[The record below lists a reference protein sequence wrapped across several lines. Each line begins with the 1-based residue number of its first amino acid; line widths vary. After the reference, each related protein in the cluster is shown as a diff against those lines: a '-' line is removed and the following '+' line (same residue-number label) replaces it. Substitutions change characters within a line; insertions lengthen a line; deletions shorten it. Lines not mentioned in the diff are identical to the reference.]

1 MQTLLST
8 TTRGNTR
15 GGRTRP
21 YRRILGAVC
30 VAACGSACYGSAW
43 GFTATLNPAS
53 PQTIYLQVGVGSST
67 GDYINGGQMQRNTAI
82 NTVSVSVPAAV
93 LGNGTAQS
101 MTTNST
107 AAVSYWDGYTYCS
120 VPGQLYIGGF
130 FRTTGATTSPAQ
142 VTATVPV
149 ALTDATG
156 DALPFSKISWS
167 SSGNGD
173 SGAEIFPGGTFV
185 NGGTQTVGTMSSN
198 TWNESCWTFSLANNA
213 MAAAGSYS
221 GTVLYTMTAP

>member
-1 MQTLLST
+1 M
-8 TTRGNTR
+8 
-15 GGRTRP
+15 
-21 YRRILGAVC
+21 LGAVC
-30 VAACGSACYGSAW
+30 TAACGSAW

-53 PQTIYLQVGVGSST
+53 PQTIYLQVGVGSFT
-67 GDYINGGQMQRNTAI
+67 NDYIYGGQPERNTSI
-82 NTVSVSVPAAV
+82 NSVSVSVAASA
-93 LGNGTAQS
+93 LGNGTAQA

-107 AAVSYWDGYTYCS
+107 AAISYWDGYTYCS
-120 VPGQLYIGGF
+120 VPGQVYIGGF

-142 VTATVPV
+142 VTATVPA

-156 DALPFSKISWS
+156 DSLPFSRISWT

-173 SGAEIFPGGTFV
+173 TGTEIFPGGTFV

-198 TWNESCWTFSLANNA
+198 TWNESCWTFSLANDS

>member
-1 MQTLLST
+1 MQTMLST
-8 TTRGNTR
+8 SARGSAR
-15 GGRTRP
+15 GSRMRL
-21 YRRILGAVC
+21 RRALLGAVC
-30 VAACGSACYGSAW
+30 IAACGSAW

-53 PQTIYLQVGVGSST
+53 PQTIYLQVGVGSFT
-67 GDYINGGQMQRNTAI
+67 NDYIQGGQPERNTTI
-82 NTVSVSVPAAV
+82 NSVSVSVAAGA
-93 LGNGTAQS
+93 LGNGTAQP

-107 AAVSYWDGYTYCS
+107 ATVSYWDGYTYCS
-120 VPGQLYIGGF
+120 VPGQVYIGGF

-142 VTATVPV
+142 VSATVPA

-156 DALPFSKISWS
+156 DSLPFSRISWT

-173 SGAEIFPGGTFV
+173 TGTEIFPGGTFV

-198 TWNESCWTFSLANNA
+198 TWNESCWTFSLANNS

>member
-1 MQTLLST
+1 MQTMLSMSA
-8 TTRGNTR
+8 RGNAR
-15 GGRTRP
+15 GSRARLH
-21 YRRILGAVC
+21 RKILGTVC
-30 VAACGSACYGSAW
+30 AAACGSAW

-53 PQTIYLQVGVGSST
+53 PQTIYLQVGVGSAT
-67 GDYINGGQMQRNTAI
+67 GDYINGGQMERNTTI
-82 NTVSVSVPAAV
+82 NTVSVSVAAAV
-93 LGNGTAQS
+93 LASGTAQA

-120 VPGQLYIGGF
+120 VPGQVYIGGF

-142 VTATVPV
+142 VSATVPA
-149 ALTDATG
+149 ALTDASG
-156 DALPFSKISWS
+156 DSLSFSKISWT

-173 SGAEIFPGGTFV
+173 SGTEIFPSGTFV

-198 TWNESCWTFSLANNA
+198 TWNESCWTFSLANNG
-213 MAAAGSYS
+213 MVAAGSYS

>member
-1 MQTLLST
+1 MQTFLSKLACCKP
-8 TTRGNTR
+8 RA
-15 GGRTRP
+15 GRTQP
-21 YRRILGAVC
+21 YRHVLGAVC
-30 VAACGSACYGSAW
+30 VAACGSAGCGSAW

-53 PQTIYLQVGVGSST
+53 PQTIYLQVGVGSAT
-67 GDYINGGQMQRNTAI
+67 GDYIYGGQMERNTTI

-93 LGNGTAQS
+93 LGNGTAQT
-101 MTTNST
+101 MTTDST
-107 AAVSYWDGYTYCS
+107 AAVSYWDGYTFCS

-130 FRTTGATTSPAQ
+130 FRTTGANTSPAQ
-142 VTATVPV
+142 VTATVPA
-149 ALTDATG
+149 ALTDAAG
-156 DALPFSKISWS
+156 DALPFSRISWT

-173 SGAEIFPGGTFV
+173 SGTEIFPGGTFV

-198 TWNESCWTFSLANNA
+198 TWNESCWSFSLANSS